1 MENIL
6 LDDEYNPW
14 VLEINSNPSFNINI
28 STFEKSGDH
37 DYKLKTEV
45 SEIDKYIKCL
55 VLSDAF
61 KLLTSG
67 MQ

>member
-1 MENIL
+1 M
-6 LDDEYNPW
+6 
-14 VLEINSNPSFNINI
+14 LEINSNPSFNINI